1 MSLVT
6 AKALREQ
13 RANLVTQAQAIVDT
27 AAAEQRNM
35 SDEEIQ
41 RFDKFHDECEALK
54 AQYERIERQEAVAAE
69 LAESRGR
76 AAGGREQP
84 GATPAVPAATPEHRG
99 GSQGDVMRAEALR
112 AWLLRG
118 SNQSP
123 NETLQD
129 AARRSG
135 IDINNR
141 LFEFDLAPRALRSLD
156 REEVRDW
163 SERDREYR
171 AQSVGTT
178 TAGGYTVPN
187 EAMQAVEVA
196 LLRYGGMR
204 QVSDVIRTDSGAA
217 LPWPTANDT
226 GQSGEIIGEN
236 SSVNQQDITF
246 GSVTLNAYKYS
257 SKMILVSVELLQD
270 ASVNIPEF
278 LGNALGTRIGRIT
291 NTHFTTGTGTGQ
303 PKGIVTAA
311 TLGKTGATGQ
321 TTSVIYAD
329 LVDLQHSVDPEYRIN
344 ARWMFADSTLKAIKK
359 MVDGQ
364 QRPLWSAGLA
374 VREPDTILGF
384 PYVINQ
390 AVAAMA
396 ANAKSILFG
405 DLSKY
410 KIRDVR
416 QVTLLRLDER
426 FADVHQVAFLAF
438 SRHDGN
444 LLDAGT
450 NPVKYYANS
459 AT

>member
-1 MSLVT
+1 
-6 AKALREQ
+6 
-13 RANLVTQAQAIVDT
+13 
-27 AAAEQRNM
+27 
-35 SDEEIQ
+35 
-41 RFDKFHDECEALK
+41 
-54 AQYERIERQEAVAAE
+54 
-69 LAESRGR
+69 
-76 AAGGREQP
+76 
-84 GATPAVPAATPEHRG
+84 
-99 GSQGDVMRAEALR
+99 
-112 AWLLRG
+112 
-118 SNQSP
+118 
-123 NETLQD
+123 
-129 AARRSG
+129 
-135 IDINNR
+135 
-141 LFEFDLAPRALRSLD
+141 
-156 REEVRDW
+156 
-163 SERDREYR
+163 
-171 AQSVGTT
+171 
-178 TAGGYTVPN
+178 VPN